1 MKVSAIVAMSRQG
14 IIGDDQGMPWHLPA
28 DLKRFKEV
36 TLGKPVLMG
45 RKTHESIGRVL
56 PGRPNLVLTRQA
68 NYQRPGI
75 NVVRTP
81 QEALDFAA
89 LFARE
94 VMIIGGGEVYRLFA
108 THVHSLHLTVV
119 EGTFTGTIYFPLDAY
134 QTTRWHLIFQE
145 RHPADQHNR
154 FAHHYYVLERAIEG
168 VEVEG
173 VELAELLGE

>member
-56 PGRPNLVLTRQA
+56 PGRPNLVLTRQP

-75 NVVRTP
+75 YVVRTP
-81 QEALDFAA
+81 QEALDFAS
-89 LFARE
+89 LFAQE

-108 THVHSLHLTVV
+108 THVNCLHLSVV
-119 EGTFTGTIYFPLDAY
+119 EGVFMGTTYFPLDAY
-134 QTTRWHLIFQE
+134 QAVRWHLVSQE
-145 RHPADQHNR
+145 RHPADERHR
-154 FAHHYYVLERAIEG
+154 YAHRYYVLERAIEG
-168 VEVEG
+168 VEL
-173 VELAELLGE
+173 VELLVE